1 MTLETIRSVLA
12 WCLVMNLGLLLWWFL
27 FFTLAHDW
35 TYRYHSKWFNLSVD
49 KFDAI
54 HYGGIALFKIGVLL
68 FNLVPYLAL
77 HIVG

>member
-1 MTLETIRSVLA
+1 MTLETIRNVLA
-12 WCLVMNLGLLLWWFL
+12 WCLVMNLGLLLWWLL

>member
-1 MTLETIRSVLA
+1 MTIEIIRSALA
-12 WCLVMNLGLLLWWFL
+12 WCIVINWIILLLWVL

-35 TYRYHSKWFNLSVD
+35 VYRFHSKWCNISVD

-54 HYGGIALFKIGVLL
+54 HYGGILFFKILIFM